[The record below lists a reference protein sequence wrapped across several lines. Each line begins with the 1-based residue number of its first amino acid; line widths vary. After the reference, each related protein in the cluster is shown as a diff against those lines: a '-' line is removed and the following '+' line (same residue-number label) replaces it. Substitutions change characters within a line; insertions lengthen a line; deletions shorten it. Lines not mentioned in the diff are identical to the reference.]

1 MTRLRWGGD
10 RGARRIPTC
19 HRGAHRCRA
28 PAPLAN
34 DAGMSNYRRIYVP
47 GGTYFF
53 TVNLLERRRT
63 LLVDRIDLLRDAFC
77 VAREKLPFTLLA
89 WVVMPDHLHCLWRLP
104 AHDDANAERWRFI
117 KTHFVRGIP
126 VGERLSPRR
135 RAKAERG
142 IWQRR
147 YWERIVY
154 TDADLHAHVD
164 YIHANPM
171 KHGYVGRVCDC
182 PHSSFHGYVGRGML
196 PIDWAG
202 EVAGPMRD
210 ARGERG
216 FEVSGG
222 GS

>member
-1 MTRLRWGGD
+1 M
-10 RGARRIPTC
+10 P
-19 HRGAHRCRA
+19 RCCA
-28 PAPLAN
+28 AGHAG
-34 DAGMSNYRRIYVP
+34 GMSNYCRIYVP

-63 LLVDRIDLLRDAFC
+63 LLVDRIDLLRDAFRT
-77 VAREKLPFTLLA
+77 AREKLPFTLLA

-104 AHDDANAERWRFI
+104 MRDDANAERWRYI

-154 TDADLHAHVD
+154 TDADLHAHID

-171 KHGYVGRVCDC
+171 KHGHVERIRDW
-182 PHSSFHGYVGRGML
+182 PHSSFHRYVAKGML
-196 PIDWAG
+196 PFDWAG
-202 EVAGPMRD
+202 EAVKPIRD
-210 ARGERG
+210 SKGEVRLRVR
-216 FEVSGG
+216 EG